1 MNLNGLK
8 SEITK
13 NRQNIEK
20 NKLENENNLNLLLQ
34 NKEQKN
40 KSIEKI
46 NLHLNK
52 LVETNLKKIE
62 LKTNLDTSKLSSA
75 TRYFNFLN

>member
-46 NLHLNK
+46 NLHFK
-52 LVETNLKKIE
+52 
-62 LKTNLDTSKLSSA
+62 
-75 TRYFNFLN
+75 